1 MPNDSDLPLLGICAP
16 RVDGAIQSESREIFE
31 NRVRLT
37 VEALGLEKMEMA
49 HYKAAIERIPA
60 VVDKLAASGAQ
71 AIAINGTSLTFSFG
85 RKFDDG
91 LIAQITGRTGLPV
104 TTMANSLVRGLKVL
118 KAKRVAVAT
127 AYTED
132 VTNLLCKFLDEHD
145 IQAERP
151 EFMGITAM
159 DMSGVTRQQLV
170 DLSEQAM
177 KNRKVDALV
186 IACGG
191 LRTRDLTVEMEAGFG
206 VPVVSSAP
214 AAVWGALRLVGVND
228 PVPDAGQLFQ
238 LPA

>member
-1 MPNDSDLPLLGICAP
+1 MTSDSNMPLLGVCAP
-16 RVDGAIQSESREIFE
+16 RVDGAIQPESREIFE

-37 VEALGLEKMEMA
+37 IEALGLEKMEMA

-60 VVDKLAASGAQ
+60 VVDKLAAKGAE

-91 LIAQITGRTGLPV
+91 LIAQITERTGLPA
-104 TTMANSLVRGLKVL
+104 TTMATSLVRGLKVL

-132 VTNLLCKFLDEHD
+132 VTDLLCKFLGEHE
-145 IQAERP
+145 IAAERP

-159 DMSGVTRQQLV
+159 DMSGVTRQQLL

-177 KNRKVDALV
+177 KDKKVDALV

-191 LRTRDLTVEMEAGFG
+191 LRTRDITVELEADFG

-214 AAVWGALRLVGVND
+214 AAVWGALRLIGVKE
-228 PVPDAGQLFQ
+228 PVPDAGQLFK
-238 LPA
+238 L

>member
-1 MPNDSDLPLLGICAP
+1 MTKDGDMPLLGICAP

-49 HYKAAIERIPA
+49 HYKAAIERIPS
-60 VVDKLAASGAQ
+60 VVDKLAAKGAE

-91 LIAQITGRTGLPV
+91 LIAGVTERTGLPA
-104 TTMANSLVRGLKVL
+104 TTMATSLVRGIKAL

-132 VTNLLCKFLDEHD
+132 VTNLLCKFLGEHE
-145 IQAERP
+145 IEAGRP
-151 EFMGITAM
+151 EFMGITTM
-159 DMSGVTRQQLV
+159 DLSGITGQQIR

-177 KNRKVDALV
+177 RDRSVDALV

-191 LRTRDLTVEMEAGFG
+191 LRTRDLTVEMEADFG

-214 AAVWGALRLVGVND
+214 AAVWGALRLVGVTE
-228 PVPDAGQLFQ
+228 PVPDAGELFRR
-238 LPA
+238 